1 MQGFVKFMPDN
12 GFIFIFVQKN
22 KILAVNT
29 EKPCC

>member
-22 KILAVNT
+22 ILAVNT